1 MLGARRRGPLG
12 LVALLL
18 AGIACLL
25 ASIPSWAGAQ
35 APPDP
40 QSDTNP
46 TTTNI
51 PYLAWRGEN
60 IRLVK
65 CSDDLQ
71 ERELNVLRDAA
82 VRRGE
87 FLFFV
92 GVDFDFVLEEWG
104 SDTARD
110 PSPITSSSGFFFAG
124 NKICVRETWTSSGAG
139 LARIKLAVN
148 VDTTSVRL
156 PRDEVAQAAGLN
168 PIFAILQR
176 SHLLQHQFLAGWMTL
191 SDPAITELPLG
202 GDGPNDAGNPLGSG
216 VLNTFWADT
225 LYEPDPGN
233 QGVIQAKVT
242 GTLPVEGEF
251 EGAFRLG
258 KLKMPDAWPQLAARF
273 ATDENPNNENPSN
286 RWDIHDQSDLGSFTT
301 EGHPYDALPHN
312 PSAPTCDPL
321 DRPVNLAPGILDAVD
336 NCAGGYAFSRVFDA
350 DGSGALPPVWLGL
363 SDDPTRGPFDPQR
376 EDATLLPDGL
386 LTADDAPMPSAR
398 IDFTIA
404 RNKDIGK
411 PLDQQKDIDGV
422 GSFRKTDK
430 DELYSAKRPA
440 NANGDRVGDNQDPHE
455 LYAPF
460 YSAYVPATGAPAPEA
475 SGTDGL
481 PGNNFNGYLV
491 GDHLGGEGDYSDDD
505 RRYDYWDFAHEFP
518 LRRLAAYETRC
529 LRREDQQPDF
539 RLTPEGPQKVAIYTD
554 EHGIGHVNFEP
565 GSGFWFDAL
574 LNTQPDLGNNLNGG
588 CDLKYLKDGVLGH
601 AEITA
606 DSLYPNQPVSAQ
618 PVGSASLTKTVK
630 SLFAKYLAVYPK
642 GTTSELRNARIVV
655 AHAQDIGGEPFAY
668 ETVCFSNTSA
678 SGAIHAFVPMPNN
691 NLARKVGPYE
701 LLGSL
706 RVDDPVNSQD
716 SDRVCVR
723 TNEHG
728 NAAIEVLESQGAEI
742 NIIGDFT
749 AERIL
754 RDVHI
759 PFGEPTPSVIDPGIP
774 PRAPGAPSSPSGPPA
789 PNANGNTTPSAAV
802 LAQLAQNNVQ
812 VSSSRSRRAVRARV
826 RFARVVNS
834 ARGTRYLSLRLA
846 GSRGTAAV
854 RIQLLGYNGKVVR
867 TLNRTV
873 AVGRTVRLRNVRLG
887 ANVRSVRVSVLN
899 R

>member
-1 MLGARRRGPLG
+1 
-12 LVALLL
+12 
-18 AGIACLL
+18 L

-40 QSDTNP
+40 GSDPNP

-71 ERELNVLRDAA
+71 ERELNVLRDA
-82 VRRGE
+82 VIRRNE
-87 FLFFV
+87 VPLFFLT

-110 PSPITSSSGFFFAG
+110 PSPISSSSGFFFAG

-148 VDTTSVRL
+148 VDTTSVRV
-156 PRDEVAQAAGLN
+156 PQDNVAQAAGLN
-168 PIFAILQR
+168 PVFAILQR

-191 SDPAITELPLG
+191 SDPTVTELPLG
-202 GDGPNDAGNPLGSG
+202 GDGPNDPGNPLGSG

-225 LYEPDPGN
+225 FPQADPRN

-286 RWDIHDQSDLGSFTT
+286 RWDIHDESALGSFAT
-301 EGHPYDALPHN
+301 EGHPYDVPAYN
-312 PSAPTCDPL
+312 PGAPTCAPL
-321 DRPVNLAPGILDAVD
+321 DRPFNLAAGILDAVD

-350 DGSGALPPVWLGL
+350 DGTGALPPVWLGL
-363 SDDPTRGPFDPQR
+363 SDDPSRGPFDPQR
-376 EDATLLPDGL
+376 PEATFLPDGL

-398 IDFTIA
+398 LDFVIE

-411 PLDQQKDIDGV
+411 PVADQKDIDGV

-430 DELYSAKRPA
+430 DELYSADRPA
-440 NANGDRVGDNQDPHE
+440 NANRGSGNDDPHN

-481 PGNNFNGYLV
+481 PGNNFPGYLV
-491 GDHLGGEGDYSDDD
+491 GDHLGGEGDFSDDD
-505 RRYDYWDFAHEFP
+505 RRYDYWDIAHEFP
-518 LRRLAAYETRC
+518 LRSLVGYETRC
-529 LRREDQQPDF
+529 LRREDQQPNF
-539 RLTPEGPQKVAIYTD
+539 RYTPQGAQKVAIYTD

-588 CDLKYLKDGVLGH
+588 CDLKYLKDGVLGN
-601 AEITA
+601 AKITA
-606 DSLYPNQPVSAQ
+606 ESHYPNQPVSDQ
-618 PVGSASLTKTVK
+618 PVGSATLTKTVK

-642 GTTSELRNARIVV
+642 GTTPELRNARIVV
-655 AHAQDIGGEPFAY
+655 AHAQDIGGEPFAF

-678 SGAIHAFVPMPNN
+678 SGAIHAFVPTNAN
-691 NLARKVGPYE
+691 NLAKKVGPYN
-701 LLGSL
+701 LVGSL

-723 TNEHG
+723 TNADG
-728 NAAIEVLESQGAEI
+728 NAAIEVLESQRAEI

-774 PRAPGAPSSPSGPPA
+774 PRAPGAPNTPAGPPA
-789 PNANGNTTPSAAV
+789 PNANGNSTPSAAIV
-802 LAQLAQNNVQ
+802 AQLAQANVQ
-812 VSSSRSRRAVRARV
+812 VSSSRTRQVRRVTV

-834 ARGTRYLSLRLA
+834 ARGTRYLSLRLQ
-846 GSRGTAAV
+846 GRRSTATV
-854 RIQLLGYNGKVVR
+854 RIQLVGFDGKVVR
-867 TLNRTV
+867 TLRRTV

-887 ANVRSVRVSVLN
+887 ANVRNVRVSVIN